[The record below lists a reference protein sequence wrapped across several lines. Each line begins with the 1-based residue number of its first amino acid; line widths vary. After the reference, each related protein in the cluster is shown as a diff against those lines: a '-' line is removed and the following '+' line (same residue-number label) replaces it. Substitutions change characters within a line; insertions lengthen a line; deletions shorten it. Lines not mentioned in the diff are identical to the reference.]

1 MRIMKNTL
9 EFNLKP
15 ICRDIC
21 KAGEKSI
28 AFLRS
33 HGFSE
38 DTVQSQINI
47 LNGLIANGLKYAG
60 FSPSA
65 TEIIVRLQVDK
76 RHYTIEVAN
85 PIDETGR
92 RRLKQLDKTVQFIRG
107 YQDPYEA
114 YSIQR
119 AEAGA
124 HPADAEAHDLSLFK
138 IACEEGAMLDFFV
151 SEDNVLSLSAV
162 GSFDGG
168 DKI

>member
-92 RRLKQLDKTVQFIRG
+92 RRLKQLDRPSNSSGAIRIRTR
-107 YQDPYEA
+107 P
-114 YSIQR
+114 IQSNAPKLALTPLTPKR
-119 AEAGA
+119 
-124 HPADAEAHDLSLFK
+124 
-138 IACEEGAMLDFFV
+138 MT
-151 SEDNVLSLSAV
+151 
-162 GSFDGG
+162 
-168 DKI
+168 